1 MNAGHLAADTMRRS
15 TSERLRMA
23 NGRDVIGWHRTGSF
37 DSGGSAACAQDG
49 KGISDWRLR
58 SE

>member
-37 DSGGSAACAQDG
+37 DCAAPP
-49 KGISDWRLR
+49 LR
-58 SE
+58 SG